1 MSRHY
6 QRGATLPETALVI
19 GVVLMLMFGIIDFSR
34 YMYTYGFVANAAR
47 QGARWAMVRGSLSC
61 TNAPNLPSACHMSGS
76 GNGKTGASSS
86 DVQSYV
92 QSLSVGLT
100 NQPSITAAASWT
112 TCTPLAASGAMG
124 NDPGCIV
131 AVQVSY
137 PFKFILPYLPGPT
150 YTMTST
156 SKMIITQ

>member
-34 YMYTYGFVANAAR
+34 YMYTYGFVANSAR
-47 QGARWAMVRGSLSC
+47 QGARWAMVRGSQSC
-61 TNAPNLPSACHMSGS
+61 TNAPNLSHCNAAPG
-76 GNGKTGASSS
+76 
-86 DVQSYV
+86 DVQTYV
-92 QSLSVGLT
+92 QGLSVGLT
-100 NQPSITAAASWT
+100 TPSSMTAT
-112 TCTPLAASGAMG
+112 TTW
-124 NDPGCIV
+124 PGCTGIAPTGSPSNGPGCVV
-131 AVQVSY
+131 AVQVTY

-156 SKMIITQ
+156 SKMIIAQ

>member
-61 TNAPNLPSACHMSGS
+61 TNAPNLVHCNATPAQI
-76 GNGKTGASSS
+76 
-86 DVQSYV
+86 QSYV

-100 NQPSITAAASWT
+100 NSASITVNQTASNVWP
-112 TCTPLAASGAMG
+112 TCTPLAAGGASGNA
-124 NDPGCIV
+124 PGCIV

-150 YTMTST
+150 YNMTST